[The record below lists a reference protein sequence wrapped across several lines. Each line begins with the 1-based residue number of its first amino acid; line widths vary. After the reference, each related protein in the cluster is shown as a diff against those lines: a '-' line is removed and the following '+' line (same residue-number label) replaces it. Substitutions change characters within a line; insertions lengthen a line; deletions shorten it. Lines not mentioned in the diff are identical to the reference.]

1 LRCKSSAN
9 VLIYATA
16 QEAPSMLD
24 LNRFHAEGMTIADLA
39 RIARVDFSTA
49 WRWVAKG
56 TRPGTR
62 NAQMRLRRRGLWREA
77 APTSTPG
84 TVAP

>member
-1 LRCKSSAN
+1 LRCKSSAD
-9 VLIYATA
+9 VLIYTSA
-16 QEAPSMLD
+16 QEAPAMLD

-77 APTSTPG
+77 APESAPG
-84 TVAP
+84 SVAP

>member
-1 LRCKSSAN
+1 
-9 VLIYATA
+9 
-16 QEAPSMLD
+16 MLD

-62 NAQMRLRRRGLWREA
+62 NAQRRLRRCGLWRET
-77 APTSTPG
+77 APASAPG

>member
-1 LRCKSSAN
+1 
-9 VLIYATA
+9 
-16 QEAPSMLD
+16 MLD